1 MDNKFLLIQ
10 RKAKDKMMNIKKKK
24 EQLMKQEIS
33 VYDLTPEEVEKIT
46 KSVKKELTTTKEELV
61 DLNKK
66 IKAMK
71 AKIDNWA

>member
-1 MDNKFLLIQ
+1 
-10 RKAKDKMMNIKKKK
+10 MMNIKKKK